1 MRDVSGYLK
10 EQQSQGSVDL
20 VQEWTE
26 IEEFY
31 NKKLWHQLTEKLLVF
46 VKNPVFAD
54 GDGLLQMYE
63 NFIADFEH
71 RINLLSL
78 TEIVLIIIK
87 QCKEDSAALEFLNK
101 LKEKVKDHV
110 EATVLCSTSIAMVML
125 KTSDLD
131 TTKKLVDECQALLD
145 NIDGVT
151 TVHGRFYD
159 LSSTYYKII
168 GNHANYY
175 RDALRFL
182 GCMSIDDIPDGEKKE
197 RAFNLCLAALLG
209 EGIFNFG
216 ELLAHPI
223 LDSLKGTEKTWLV
236 DLLYAFNSGNLVQ
249 FETLKTTWSQQPD
262 LAARELNLR
271 QKICLLCLM
280 EMTFTRPANNRSIT
294 FQEIAGATKLQM
306 DEVEILVMKALS
318 LGLVKGSIDQVDAKV
333 HMTWVQPRVLDK
345 QQISIMQQRLVNWCA
360 DVKSMQMLVE
370 NKAHDILDKL

>member
-10 EQQSQGSVDL
+10 EQQSQGSAEI

-26 IEEFY
+26 IEELY

-46 VKNPVFAD
+46 VKNQVFAE
-54 GDGLLQMYE
+54 GNGLLQMYE
-63 NFIADFEH
+63 CFIADFEH

-78 TEIVLIIIK
+78 TEIALIIIK
-87 QCKEDSAALEFLNK
+87 QFKEESEAVEFLNK
-101 LKEKVKDHV
+101 LKEKVKDNV
-110 EATVLCSTSIAMVML
+110 EATVLSSTVIAMIML
-125 KTSDLD
+125 KTSDLQ

-159 LSSTYYKII
+159 LSSTYYKIM

-182 GCMSIDDIPDGEKKE
+182 GCMSIDDLPEDVKKE

-209 EGIFNFG
+209 DGIYNFG

-223 LDSLKGTEKTWLV
+223 LDSLKGTDKNWLV
-236 DLLYAFNSGNLVQ
+236 DLLYAFNSGNLDR
-249 FETLKTTWSQQPD
+249 FEELSSTWKQQPD
-262 LAARELNLR
+262 LAVRELNLR

-294 FQEIAGATKLQM
+294 FQEIADATKLEM
-306 DEVEILVMKALS
+306 NEVEILVMKALS

-345 QQISIMQQRLVNWCA
+345 QQISIMQERLVNWCE
-360 DVKSMQMLVE
+360 DVKSMQNLVE
-370 NKAHDILDKL
+370 VKAHDILDKL